1 MLPLEWHAPSQQ
13 QRERL
18 SPQESQERE
27 RPPPQESQLPS
38 QQQSQPDGF
47 SPQALQPKR
56 LSPQA
61 GQAAGCVRAMLAKM
75 TEVRGGKQG
84 KKETA
89 EVTKPSAKASN
100 GKGKAAKVKKPSAKV
115 KKPSAKATNGKVK
128 AAKVKTPSATGK
140 VKPRSIHVEASIK
153 SVLARTG
160 LATFPR
166 SKAFPYKNQAGL
178 NKAKKD
184 AKKWLDTMKA

>member
-1 MLPLEWHAPSQQ
+1 
-13 QRERL
+13 
-18 SPQESQERE
+18 
-27 RPPPQESQLPS
+27 
-38 QQQSQPDGF
+38 
-47 SPQALQPKR
+47 
-56 LSPQA
+56 
-61 GQAAGCVRAMLAKM
+61 M

-84 KKETA
+84 KKEA
-89 EVTKPSAKASN
+89 AKVTKPSAKASN

-115 KKPSAKATNGKVK
+115 KKPSAKATNGKGK

-160 LATFPR
+160 LATYPR
-166 SKAFPYKNQAGL
+166 SKAFPYKNLAGL